1 MRDVL
6 GPGTA
11 VVHAGGQ
18 NAPEV
23 EAGTRRNGLLTKIL
37 KSGDCERDFD
47 DILRASRVRK
57 LRPRSGAEAA
67 PQAPLGGKLRRVD

>member
-1 MRDVL
+1 MQVVRMHPKLRLERDE
-6 GPGTA
+6 TDYCI
-11 VVHAGGQ
+11 
-18 NAPEV
+18 
-23 EAGTRRNGLLTKIL
+23 LTKIL
-37 KSGDCERDFD
+37 KSGDCERYFD